1 MAGAGTVRPHA
12 AALLPH
18 SRSVVGRR
26 RAGRR
31 QWTAG
36 WALAG
41 EPRSRRRDTPAAT
54 VRGAA
59 STYWHPARLAA
70 AHRRRPSLRRPARE
84 RRRRQ
89 SAPPAAA
96 RRVKFRNDRSERRQ
110 HSAHMAPHVDPCTAH
125 VQRNATLG
133 GSWRKLWLYGKGPR
147 GAMRGVNTSTRRTA
161 RFFPVT
167 VTVYYELSRA
177 RGGRA
182 GERERDSRGR
192 GPAALTAVREL
203 VTCYK

>member
-96 RRVKFRNDRSERRQ
+96 RRVKVSQRPLGAAAAQRS
-110 HSAHMAPHVDPCTAH
+110 HG
-125 VQRNATLG
+125 AT
-133 GSWRKLWLYGKGPR
+133 RGPVHWPLR
-147 GAMRGVNTSTRRTA
+147 MCSVTRPSVGRGVN
-161 RFFPVT
+161 FGCT
-167 VTVYYELSRA
+167 VKGHGRDAWCEHLDTTHRKIISRHGDGVSRA
-177 RGGRA
+177 RGDGR
-182 GERERDSRGR
+182 ESET
-192 GPAALTAVREL
+192 AAAPRPR
-203 VTCYK
+203 